1 MSDSESDWSDCPE
14 LEEHDEVAVSLFDTK
29 FTGSPEQCLENDK
42 ARFSKYHIKF
52 IYSTTVKTL
61 PESFWLEFE

>member
-42 ARFSKYHIKF
+42 ARFYNNQIKL
-52 IYSTTVKTL
+52 ICLITVKTL